1 MKTIDNKFEIG
12 EECYTYAR
20 ENVEVVCPVCQGTKK
35 ILYNGYEIP
44 CKQCNT
50 IGKIVCKQ
58 TVATPHKVKI
68 RRIVASIW
76 DNVTTIKYK
85 VDSIGEYINIR
96 NRGESSL
103 FKTGYIFYNCLLPF
117 QQGIL
122 RHFFD
127 IFDRLSQ
134 LDPNPWLNTY
144 QSNRP

>member
-1 MKTIDNKFEIG
+1 MKIIDNKFEIG

-35 ILYNGYEIP
+35 ILFNGYEIP

-58 TVATPHKVKI
+58 TVVTSHKVKI

-85 VDSIGEYINIR
+85 VDSIGEYINVR

-103 FKTGYIFYNCLLPF
+103 FKTCEECEQKCKEIN
-117 QQGIL
+117 QGESSAA
-122 RHFFD
+122 F
-127 IFDRLSQ
+127 
-134 LDPNPWLNTY
+134 
-144 QSNRP
+144 

>member
-1 MKTIDNKFEIG
+1 LKGKIIMKTIDNKFEIG

-20 ENVEVVCPVCQGTKK
+20 ENVEVVCPVCKGTKK

-58 TVATPHKVKI
+58 TVVVPHKVKI
-68 RRIVASIW
+68 RRIVASIL

-103 FKTGYIFYNCLLPF
+103 FKTLEECEQKCKEIN
-117 QQGIL
+117 QGKSSST
-122 RHFFD
+122 F
-127 IFDRLSQ
+127 
-134 LDPNPWLNTY
+134 
-144 QSNRP
+144 

>member
-1 MKTIDNKFEIG
+1 MEI
-12 EECYTYAR
+12 T
-20 ENVEVVCPVCQGTKK
+20 CPVCKGTKK
-35 ILYNGYEIP
+35 ILYSGYEIP

-96 NRGESSL
+96 NRRESSL
-103 FKTGYIFYNCLLPF
+103 FKTLEECEQKCKEIN
-117 QQGIL
+117 QGESSAA
-122 RHFFD
+122 F
-127 IFDRLSQ
+127 
-134 LDPNPWLNTY
+134 
-144 QSNRP
+144 

>member
-20 ENVEVVCPVCQGTKK
+20 ENVEVVCPVCKGTKK

-50 IGKIVCKQ
+50 KGKIVCKQ
-58 TVATPHKVKI
+58 TVVAPHKVKI

-85 VDSIGEYINIR
+85 VDSVGEYINVR
-96 NRGESSL
+96 NRRESSL
-103 FKTGYIFYNCLLPF
+103 FKTLEECEQKCKEIN
-117 QQGIL
+117 QGESGAA
-122 RHFFD
+122 F
-127 IFDRLSQ
+127 
-134 LDPNPWLNTY
+134 
-144 QSNRP
+144 

>member
-20 ENVEVVCPVCQGTKK
+20 ENMEITCPVCKGTKK
-35 ILYNGYEIP
+35 ILYSGYEIP

-50 IGKIVCKQ
+50 TGKIVCKQ
-58 TVATPHKVKI
+58 TVVAPHKVKI

-96 NRGESSL
+96 NRRESSL
-103 FKTGYIFYNCLLPF
+103 FKTLEECEQKCKEIN
-117 QQGIL
+117 QGESSAA
-122 RHFFD
+122 F
-127 IFDRLSQ
+127 
-134 LDPNPWLNTY
+134 
-144 QSNRP
+144 

>member
-20 ENVEVVCPVCQGTKK
+20 KNVEIVCPVCKGTKK
-35 ILYNGYEIP
+35 ILYSEYEIP

-50 IGKIVCKQ
+50 MGKIVGKQ
-58 TVATPHKVKI
+58 TVVAPHKVRI

-85 VDSIGEYINIR
+85 VDSVDDYINVR

-103 FKTGYIFYNCLLPF
+103 FKTFEECEQKCKEIN
-117 QQGIL
+117 QGESGAA
-122 RHFFD
+122 F
-127 IFDRLSQ
+127 
-134 LDPNPWLNTY
+134 
-144 QSNRP
+144 